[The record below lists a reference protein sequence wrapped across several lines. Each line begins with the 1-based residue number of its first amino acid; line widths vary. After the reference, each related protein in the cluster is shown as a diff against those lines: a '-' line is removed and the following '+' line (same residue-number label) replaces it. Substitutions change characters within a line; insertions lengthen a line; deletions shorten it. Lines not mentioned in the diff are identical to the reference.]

1 MINNNNKI
9 NCSITGNSYFIRR
22 MFLFKE
28 MNNFL
33 ICEVNAKV
41 SEKGVWCNPSRCDIE
56 QAIKEKVFDKLLNKK
71 LKIPSFFMQSI
82 ENNIKVKILNLVGL
96 SKKAGLL
103 KIGYDQLIIGLK
115 NESIDVV
122 LIAKEDTKLNRVI
135 LKKESEN
142 KVLFNKSFSKDE
154 IGKAIGYEK
163 VLCVALLK
171 SNLSQSL
178 NQSLYKL
185 NKFQMIK

>member
-1 MINNNNKI
+1 MNSNNKL
-9 NCSITGNSYFIRR
+9 NCSLTGDSYLIKE

-41 SEKGVWCNPSRCDIE
+41 SEKGVWCNPLRCDIE
-56 QAIKEKVFDKLLNKK
+56 KAIKEKAFDKLLNKK
-71 LKIPSFFMQSI
+71 LKIPSFFIESI
-82 ENNIKVKILNLVGL
+82 ENNLRAKILNLVGL
-96 SKKAGLL
+96 SKKAGVL
-103 KIGYDQLIIGLK
+103 KIGYDQLIAGLK
-115 NESIDVV
+115 SKSIDVV
-122 LIAKEDTKLNRVI
+122 LIAKEDTKLNGFIV
-135 LKKESEN
+135 KKESEN
-142 KVLFNKSFSKDE
+142 KVLFNKDFSKAE
-154 IGKAIGYEK
+154 IGKAIGYKK

-185 NKFQMIK
+185 NKFQIIN

>member
-1 MINNNNKI
+1 MNSNNKL
-9 NCSITGNSYFIRR
+9 NCSLTGDSHFIKE

-28 MNNFL
+28 MNNIL

-41 SEKGVWCNPSRCDIE
+41 SEKGVWCNPLRCDIE
-56 QAIKEKVFDKLLNKK
+56 KAIKEKVFDKLLNKK
-71 LKIPSFFMQSI
+71 LKIPSFFMESI
-82 ENNIKVKILNLVGL
+82 ENNLRVKILSLVGL

-103 KIGYDQLIIGLK
+103 KIGYDKLIIGLK
-115 NESIDVV
+115 NKSIDAV
-122 LIAKEDTKLNRVI
+122 LIAKEDTKLNGLI
-135 LKKESEN
+135 LQKESEN
-142 KVLFNKSFSKDE
+142 EVLFNKDFSKAE

-185 NKFQMIK
+185 NKFQFIK